1 MTSSL
6 KTILALA
13 WALLFAAKSA
23 AWAAGVSVMPL
34 PMRLSPNQPSELL
47 RVTNDGD
54 SENSFQIRT
63 FVWTQL
69 PDGTIDLH
77 PSLSIVAF
85 PEVFTIGPNETR
97 NIRVG
102 VLQPSG
108 AAEATYRLVVQ
119 QLPPPPLP
127 GKVIQILPGI
137 DLPVFI
143 ARDDVAG
150 KPEIAGA
157 AVAQGALSFAL
168 ADAGTAHILLQRLI
182 VTGRDEAGRRV
193 FAAAAAPSYVLA
205 GGHRDYAVQIGAG
218 DCTRIRAIAITAHFA
233 DQIPPV
239 TQEVIVPPDACWA
252 PSRGS
257 PALPMIPGSTSK
269 FWPTAPAS
277 DKTRRRTLR
286 RSGLPFR
293 VWGGAGADMPYG
305 TRRQRV
311 VPGTGTC
318 CPGPCRCRNPGPACG
333 ARARARPGG

>member
-1 MTSSL
+1 MKSSL
-6 KTILALA
+6 KTILVFAGA
-13 WALLFAAKSA
+13 FLFVAESA
-23 AWAAGVSVMPL
+23 VWAAGVSVMPL
-34 PMRLSPNQPSELL
+34 PMRLSPSQPSELL

-54 SENSFQIRT
+54 SENSFQIQA
-63 FVWTQL
+63 FIWTQS

-143 ARDDVAG
+143 ARGDAAG
-150 KPEIAGA
+150 KPEIADA
-157 AVAQGALSFAL
+157 TVAQGRLSFAL
-168 ADAGTAHILLQRLI
+168 SDSGTAHILLQELV

-205 GGHRDYAVQIGAG
+205 GGHRDYAVQIGTG
-218 DCTRIRAIAITAHFA
+218 DCTRIQTIAITAHFA

-239 TQEVIVPPDACWA
+239 TQEVSVLPDACLGA
-252 PSRGS
+252 Q
-257 PALPMIPGSTSK
+257 PGFSGFANDTRQHVKILADS
-269 FWPTAPAS
+269 AS
-277 DKTRRRTLR
+277 
-286 RSGLPFR
+286 
-293 VWGGAGADMPYG
+293 
-305 TRRQRV
+305 Q
-311 VPGTGTC
+311 
-318 CPGPCRCRNPGPACG
+318 
-333 ARARARPGG
+333 

>member
-1 MTSSL
+1 MTSPL
-6 KTILALA
+6 KIILALA
-13 WALLFAAKSA
+13 WVFLSVAQSA

-34 PMRLSPNQPSELL
+34 PVRLSPSQPSELL

-54 SENSFQIRT
+54 SANSFQIQT
-63 FVWTQL
+63 FVWTQS

-102 VLQPSG
+102 VLQSSG

-143 ARDDVAG
+143 ARDDAAG
-150 KPEIAGA
+150 KPEIAGVT
-157 AVAQGALSFAL
+157 VAQGMLSFAL
-168 ADAGTAHILLQRLI
+168 SDSGTAHILLQRLV

-193 FAAAAAPSYVLA
+193 FAAVAAPSYVLA

-218 DCTRIRAIAITAHFA
+218 DCIRIRTIAIAAHFA

-239 TQEVIVPPDACWA
+239 TQEVIVPPDACSGA
-252 PSRGS
+252 T
-257 PALPMIPGSTSK
+257 PGLTGFAIDTRQHVKILTDS
-269 FWPTAPAS
+269 AS
-277 DKTRRRTLR
+277 
-286 RSGLPFR
+286 
-293 VWGGAGADMPYG
+293 
-305 TRRQRV
+305 Q
-311 VPGTGTC
+311 
-318 CPGPCRCRNPGPACG
+318 
-333 ARARARPGG
+333 